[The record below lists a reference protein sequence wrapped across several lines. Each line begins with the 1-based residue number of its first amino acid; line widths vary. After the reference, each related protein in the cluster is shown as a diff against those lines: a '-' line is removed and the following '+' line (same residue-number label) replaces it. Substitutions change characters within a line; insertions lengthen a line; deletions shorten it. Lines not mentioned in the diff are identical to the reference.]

1 MPLPT
6 PLSLDASI
14 DPHTR
19 WGCWSEMVAGQP
31 SLPGFLLSH
40 VTASDEG
47 EKVFLAAA
55 VQRWMKNSGLWPEDR
70 DHDWN
75 AALGGAMGLKTGDLL
90 RAVEDAEH
98 VEQWYRRLLGAEK
111 TWFEQAPEAPV
122 AVVLFQPQAES
133 GRELLVDTE
142 CLLPQTWD
150 GTRAFL
156 DMAVEARDDAC
167 RYDTYE
173 SDELRSA
180 EGAPREAADWEG
192 PFAVAVAFHPPSAAL
207 RAQRTAAL
215 LEAET
220 PGAKDTAL
228 RRRM

>member
-19 WGCWSEMVAGQP
+19 WECWSEMVASQP
-31 SLPGFLLSH
+31 SLPEFLFAR
-40 VTASDEG
+40 VTAGNEG
-47 EKVFLAAA
+47 EKAFLAAA
-55 VQRWMKNSGLWPEDR
+55 VQRWMRNSGLWPEDR
-70 DHDWN
+70 DHDWSV
-75 AALGGAMGLKTGDLL
+75 ALGSAMGLKTGDLI
-90 RAVEDAEH
+90 RAAEDAEQ
-98 VEQWYRRLLGAEK
+98 VEQWYRRLLAAEK

-122 AVVLFQPQAES
+122 AVVRFQPQTES

-142 CLLPQTWD
+142 HLLPQTWD

-156 DMAVEARDDAC
+156 GMAVEARDHAC

-173 SDELRSA
+173 SDALRSA
-180 EGAPREAADWEG
+180 EGAPREAEDWEG
-192 PFAVAVAFHPPSAAL
+192 PFAVAVTFYLPSAAL
-207 RAQRTAAL
+207 RAQRAAAL
-215 LEAET
+215 LEAGV
-220 PGAKDTAL
+220 PGAKNTTP